1 MGVGAETG
9 DDLAKV
15 TAGMPEQAG
24 VRGAVQ
30 VKMNHAARSRESAC
44 AQRRFTDFFL
54 GGERRWE
61 STKALC
67 TTEREWMGNGWDLRQ
82 QAWGFIRIVFV

>member
-30 VKMNHAARSRESAC
+30 VKMNNGARSCESAR
-44 AQRRFTDFFL
+44 AQRRFTDFFW
-54 GGERRWE
+54 GVYRSSE
-61 STKALC
+61 STKAFF
-67 TTEREWMGNGWDLRQ
+67 TTDTEWMGNGWDSR
-82 QAWGFIRIVFV
+82 

>member
-15 TAGMPEQAG
+15 TAGVPEQAG

-30 VKMNHAARSRESAC
+30 VKMNNGARSCESAR

-54 GGERRWE
+54 GGVSRF
-61 STKALC
+61 
-67 TTEREWMGNGWDLRQ
+67 GVDQG
-82 QAWGFIRIVFV
+82 VFYHG